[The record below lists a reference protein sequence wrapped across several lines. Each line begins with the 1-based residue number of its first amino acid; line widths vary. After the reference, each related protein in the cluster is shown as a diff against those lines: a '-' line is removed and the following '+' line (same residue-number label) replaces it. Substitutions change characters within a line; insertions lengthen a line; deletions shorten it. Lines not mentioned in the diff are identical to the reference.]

1 MLLDWRWN
9 CRQQCLYNLLCDS
22 SMFSPIHHVW
32 TSEPDL
38 PAQLLS
44 YAMCLLALDFDQLR
58 WTVLCLDCENMVYF
72 ATNKTFDQN
81 DGFQERMR
89 RRRYSNRGEG
99 EEDESTQVVNG
110 SVKILFVCWSNF
122 WWRARLIFVIEDHPG
137 GQWECEGEKKRRG
150 EEIKSKQS
158 GQDIIGRLVV
168 SRHDTWYDICLFFM
182 VLLWYL
188 VWHIWNLF
196 AVIKRSFFKGC
207 TFGASW
213 TEDLMDLIRG
223 YRWNR
228 LDRSLNSKCN
238 RKPKNRSIWI
248 NRVITKWCSGASWK
262 LRKPTVM
269 ALTSA
274 EFQWIARS
282 AVMWVF
288 LNSLYPSSV
297 DLPKLKHPDGLC
309 RSER

>member
-99 EEDESTQVVNG
+99 EEEESTQVVDG
-110 SVKILFVCWSNF
+110 SVNILFVCWSNF

-168 SRHDTWYDICLFFM
+168 SRHDTWYDICLFFYGTFM
-182 VLLWYL
+182 ILGVTYMKSICGDKAIFLQRLY
-188 VWHIWNLF
+188 IW
-196 AVIKRSFFKGC
+196 SF
-207 TFGASW
+207 
-213 TEDLMDLIRG
+213 
-223 YRWNR
+223 
-228 LDRSLNSKCN
+228 LDWR
-238 RKPKNRSIWI
+238 
-248 NRVITKWCSGASWK
+248 
-262 LRKPTVM
+262 
-269 ALTSA
+269 
-274 EFQWIARS
+274 
-282 AVMWVF
+282 
-288 LNSLYPSSV
+288 
-297 DLPKLKHPDGLC
+297 PDGLDP
-309 RSER
+309 RIPLEQTWQVS

>member
-99 EEDESTQVVNG
+99 EEEESTQVVDG
-110 SVKILFVCWSNF
+110 SVKVLFVCWSNF
-122 WWRARLIFVIEDHPG
+122 LWRARLIFVIEDHSG
-137 GQWECEGEKKRRG
+137 GEWECEGEKKRRG

-168 SRHDTWYDICLFFM
+168 SRHDTWYDICFVFFM

-228 LDRSLNSKCN
+228 LDRSLNSPAFKMQ
-238 RKPKNRSIWI
+238 PK
-248 NRVITKWCSGASWK
+248 TQK
-262 LRKPTVM
+262 
-269 ALTSA
+269 
-274 EFQWIARS
+274 
-282 AVMWVF
+282 
-288 LNSLYPSSV
+288 
-297 DLPKLKHPDGLC
+297 
-309 RSER
+309 